1 MINLEILTKEELI
14 RVLGNVGDIIQTEGD
29 WIGYGCCGSDA
40 KILNAITSACTT
52 YCSKNNSFDIG
63 DIKLEIKHNR
73 NCHHNYNK
81 IKN

>member
-14 RVLGNVGDIIQTEGD
+14 RVLGNVDIIQTEGD
-29 WIGYGCCGSDA
+29 WIGYGCGESDA
-40 KILNAITSACTT
+40 KILNTITSTCTKH
-52 YCSKNNSFDIG
+52 CSKNNSFDIG

-73 NCHHNYNK
+73 NCHHNNNK